1 MFSISSAMLSEIFM
15 QINRILTKL
24 HQLKLGGP
32 VIMPHHVYML
42 QKICVKSLIS
52 WNVGL
57 GLDLIIFIH
66 HKNGR

>member
-42 QKICVKSLIS
+42 Q
-52 WNVGL
+52 
-57 GLDLIIFIH
+57 
-66 HKNGR
+66 